1 MQPAASV
8 GPTSLNDMPSAYPAA
23 VKSAQSSHLVG
34 QRSYFL
40 DPDLDHVAGL
50 EEFPARRADSGRCAR
65 ENHVA
70 GVKRHATRQ
79 SLDLL
84 GQVEDHVVAVG
95 SLPEHVV
102 YPELETQVLR
112 GAECDRGQERGVRG

>member
-8 GPTSLNDMPSAYPAA
+8 GPTSLNDMPSAALGE
-23 VKSAQSSHLVG
+23 VKSARSSHLVG
-34 QRSYFL
+34 QRPDFL

-50 EEFPARRADSGRCAR
+50 EEFPARRADTGRRAR

-95 SLPEHVV
+95 ILLEHVV
-102 YPELETQVLR
+102 YPELETEILR
-112 GAECDRGQERGVRG
+112 VAA